1 MNLNSQ
7 TQSEQQSNIDQEIN
21 EQCSEAVGQQ
31 PKINI
36 IRVQEGEEEN
46 HRTEKMFEEVI
57 VIKMSNLAEDINL
70 QIQKYEE
77 T

>member
-1 MNLNSQ
+1 MNNVQRLWDNSQ
-7 TQSEQQSNIDQEIN
+7 RLTSLEFRRERRKTIEL
-21 EQCSEAVGQQ
+21 
-31 PKINI
+31 K
-36 IRVQEGEEEN
+36 
-46 HRTEKMFEEVI
+46 KMFEEVI